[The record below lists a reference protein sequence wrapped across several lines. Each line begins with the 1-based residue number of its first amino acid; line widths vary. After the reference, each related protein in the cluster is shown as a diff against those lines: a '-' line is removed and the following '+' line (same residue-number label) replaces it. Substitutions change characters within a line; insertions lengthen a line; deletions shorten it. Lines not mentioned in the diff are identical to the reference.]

1 MRQCFSRV
9 ARQEQ
14 IIGHADNRDGGR
26 DESGATLHNHRMIT
40 SLLLFCG
47 SRSGHDSAQ
56 AKLAIAFGRLLAERG
71 VTLVYGG
78 GGVGLMGLAARSAL
92 AAGGD
97 VVGII
102 PRALMTEEIAQAG
115 LTEMHVVETL
125 HERKALMHLRA
136 DAIIAL
142 PGSIGT
148 LDELFESITWR
159 ELGIH
164 DKPIWLLGANH
175 FWDPLLALLQ
185 HIADQGFAPAD
196 LGRLAETLPD
206 LAALSHR
213 LPRPIA
219 FCIEGHS

>member
-1 MRQCFSRV
+1 
-9 ARQEQ
+9 
-14 IIGHADNRDGGR
+14 
-26 DESGATLHNHRMIT
+26 MIT

-47 SRSGHDSAQ
+47 SRTGRDPAQ
-56 AKLAIAFGRLLAERG
+56 AELAAALGQLLAERG

-92 AAGGD
+92 AFGGT

-164 DKPIWLLGANH
+164 DKPIWLLGANQY
-175 FWDPLLALLQ
+175 WQPLLALLQ
-185 HIADQGFAPAD
+185 HIADEGFAPAD

-206 LAALSHR
+206 LAALAQR
-213 LPRPIA
+213 LPPPVADSRKA
-219 FCIEGHS
+219 HS